1 MAGGTVHLRVL
12 PNAEFFHTLLKKKID
27 NMKIDPVGVKIDPEL
42 AEWEKFERSVD
53 AMDGRK
59 VNLFV
64 DVDDRSVNRLLDDLE
79 NSSGTI
85 VRDLQVNTDDAQDH
99 LSDFVERNGG
109 PIHSHLDVDFDLA
122 DEELRDFHDHWR
134 DQEIRTKFTVDGL
147 GSSKEDIDKWNETL
161 AKMNRG
167 AGRRVGGVRNLVDF
181 DPTLV
186 DAENFMR
193 KLTTSMNAQ
202 FSIGLRQIYDQYF
215 TTLSKMWKLG
225 SKPFLNLQQDWNSAK
240 TFAQF
245 FDNVRSRTER
255 ANRAVSRFTK
265 DTKSSFKGLADAVK
279 ETSNLTKKIP
289 GEISKA
295 FGDMRKELASRG
307 GIIGNVKALA
317 PDFGPLRR
325 QMGVAVRG
333 LGDKIDED
341 FRAVGRK
348 LTNSG
353 VKSLKLISVVEQYDR
368 LKGTFDLWAN
378 SSSSLSEAWEAS
390 SVKIRNSS
398 RRMQN
403 NINAFAGNAFKGLQA
418 GLSGIPQYLSNA
430 TSKIFSSVSN
440 SGLGRGMGK
449 MFGGIGD
456 LVKKA
461 LPNFA
466 AMGKLM
472 QNGAKRIMVP
482 IYGLGRMAKGAMGT
496 FAKNIFNG
504 VKTVGSRIMS
514 LGKVARNFSR
524 HFVGAF
530 GKTVA
535 ALTPIGRVAKVAF
548 GAVGHAIGPVMRS
561 LGNMQGLFKGVQK
574 VMGRFGAVASGAS
587 RMAVGAFAKVAGFM
601 SSALMPAIMSALAGV
616 MAMGGQAVIGAIM
629 ALGGAIQSVAA
640 GALVMLPAVAGAAA
654 ASFAVLKIGAEG
666 FGDAFKAAFSADSAE
681 DFQKAIENLPPAM
694 QSIALSMR
702 QFKPMWDDMTANI
715 QQNMFGGLDDDFATA
730 VGAMLPIFK
739 SGAEEMSLSWNRAFE
754 SALGALSSPQAT
766 AGMQAIMDGTNEMA
780 REMEPVLAN
789 LIKAAGSL
797 AEQGA
802 KFLGPLGSWVAD
814 LSEGAFNWAESLKEI
829 DPKTGESFYDGI
841 VASAQ
846 KNAALLGDILG
857 GAFGTLGNVFKAGAE
872 GGGGMLAGMAESMQ
886 TLKEYTSEGNEGFD
900 KMVGFMEQATDFASQ
915 LGQVIEPIFSG
926 ALSVFTTLAS
936 VGSGAIGGL
945 GTLLDSI
952 ASGLEGFEA
961 LGEDFGGNIGE
972 IFAAAAP
979 LIESLL
985 VALQPIVAGL
995 GEGLEKMFV
1004 PALEAAEP
1012 FFELL
1017 ERLGGPIGDML
1028 VTVGDAM
1035 GKILGPLISIIGSV
1049 LTILE
1054 PAIPILDKIFFY
1066 IGEVVSALLIAI
1078 EPMFTM
1084 RDEAVG
1090 GLIQALGP
1098 LVDVLG
1104 KGLLG
1109 VIEALAPLFPILGGL
1124 FARIVN
1130 AVTPLIEPL
1139 TKIAF
1144 VLFNALIDVIK
1155 MVMPIIPP
1163 IADLIGSLAEK
1174 LSSVL
1179 VVALNWLL
1187 NTWNKVWPTVASVL
1201 KFVIDNII
1209 VPGIKIL
1216 SAVIDGLA
1224 SFIKWAIE
1232 WVIVP
1237 VLHVLSA
1244 VFGAVIGT
1252 IKWIIENVAQPAI
1265 DVLKGAFEKAVDF
1278 IGNVWDGLK
1287 KLFAEPISFLIDV
1300 VMNKAIVPAWNW
1312 VMDLVG
1318 ADDRRLDP
1326 YKKPSEMNF
1335 HQGGVLPGYSVGKD
1349 NYNFVETRTGARL
1362 GLAGGEGIMRQEFV
1376 SAVGGKKGIDRLNE
1390 DARHGRL
1397 SVDHH
1402 DRRSAAHSQGGVFS
1416 FGNFATGGV
1425 VEAMTRLVQQK
1436 YPMLQMTSG
1445 YDNRP
1450 GNHGRGL
1457 AADFSNGGG
1466 NTPEQLALAQDIA
1479 KTYPNS
1485 MELIY
1490 DSPGWAGNIKDG
1502 ANVGPFGQFYTMAQA
1517 GPHHHHV
1524 HWAMN
1529 TPPTMPFGG
1538 GVFEG
1543 GSDGSGGGGNWFSQA
1558 ANWIKEKVSAVTN
1571 FFTKPFNDLKAK
1583 VAGFGKFGATSLDMG
1598 KKLGNEVKDN
1608 LIAKVKEHM
1617 PFGGGGNAS
1626 GPLGSPDDVEVYRAG
1641 IIDAFKRQGED
1652 PLAWRVDA
1660 LLRQIWTESK
1670 GDPNVAQQIVDMNG
1684 TGESAGVGLYQ
1695 VIPGTWA
1702 GYRDPELPDDRRNVE
1717 AAHNFAVRY
1726 FRDKHNWNTG
1736 PGGVGL
1742 PNTGWKD
1749 GGVLPS
1755 FFDRGGEAKGTGLL
1769 AKNVINPE
1777 RVLSPAQTKAFNDF
1791 VYSFMPEMIEQ
1802 FRRNPANF
1810 ARIGNQIAGEI
1821 KKVLFELKEGR
1832 IKAIQANVA
1841 DTYRRRLK
1849 GENLADSPVDLN
1861 FDMDW
1866 LARNQ
1871 DNLERSYNRASKQVG
1886 MVYSDPEAYVEA
1898 EKRAREQ
1905 IDKEREEERE
1915 AKKAAAEEAKK
1926 EAQEE
1931 AKEKKSKLE
1940 EDRKKAVER
1949 GEDSKVAEIDKKI
1962 DELNRSAGTD
1972 YEATDER
1979 IETERKRAK
1988 EEAAKD
1994 LEAEKEKLR
2003 EERDKAVKDV
2013 KDDAEKD
2020 KIRNSYEDKIDNVDD
2035 RIKSLEKT
2043 VDKKFD
2049 EQKSANDEARQAEE
2063 DRQRKIE
2070 ERENERIEKAKAD
2083 GSYYYGYKV
2092 FDDEGKDPRDIERS
2106 EEEGAFRSF
2115 MESASGRV
2123 GLGDTFSGLAT
2134 TFDDVRRIG
2143 EAGQIA
2149 MPAWIAALNGDPS
2162 GLAHNIA
2169 VGQAAVIR
2177 QGREGAT
2184 DLGPDALAGIIEMAI
2199 SGSSAGTSGNA
2210 PFIGEVNSGMT
2221 QAELMQTLE
2230 HYEMKRAR
2238 RGTGTTRVR

>member
-53 AMDGRK
+53 AMDGRD

-64 DVDDRSVNRLLDDLE
+64 KVNDTAANRLLKDLE
-79 NSSGTI
+79 KPGTI
-85 VRDLQVNTDDAQDH
+85 VRDLQVNTDEAQDQM
-99 LSDFVERNGG
+99 LDFVERNGG
-109 PIHSHLDVDFDLA
+109 PIDSHLDVDFNPA
-122 DEELRDFHDHWR
+122 DEELRNFHDHWNQ
-134 DQEIRTKFTVDGL
+134 QEIKTKFSIEGL
-147 GSSKEDIDKWNETL
+147 GNSTEDAEKWQETL
-161 AKMNRG
+161 RKMNSKT
-167 AGRRVGGVRNLVDF
+167 GRRVTGVRNLVDF
-181 DPTLV
+181 DPALV

-193 KLTTSMNAQ
+193 KLTTNMNSQ
-202 FSIGLRQIYDQYF
+202 FSIGLHQIYDQYF

-225 SKPFLNLQQDWNSAK
+225 SKPFLNLQQDWNQAK
-240 TFAQF
+240 TFAEF
-245 FDNVRSRTER
+245 FTNVRRRTEA

-265 DTKSSFKGLADAVK
+265 NSKSSLKGLADATK
-279 ETSNLTKKIP
+279 ETANLTKKIP

-333 LGDKIDED
+333 LGDKIDAD
-341 FRAVGRK
+341 FRSVGRK
-348 LTNSG
+348 LTKSG
-353 VKSLKLISVVEQYDR
+353 VKSLKLLSVVEQYDR

-378 SSSSLSEAWEAS
+378 SASGLSEAWEAS
-390 SVKIRNSS
+390 SAKIRSSS

-418 GLSGIPQYLSNA
+418 GLSGIPQYLSKT
-430 TSKIFSSVSN
+430 TSKIFSSMSN
-440 SGLGRGMGK
+440 TGLGRGVGK
-449 MFGGIGD
+449 MFGGIGN
-456 LVKKA
+456 LVQKA
-461 LPNFA
+461 LPDFA
-466 AMGKLM
+466 SMGKLI

-482 IYGLGRMAKGAMGT
+482 LHGLGRLAKGAMGT
-496 FAKNIFNG
+496 FAKNIFSG
-504 VKTVGSRIMS
+504 VKTVGSRILS
-514 LGKVARNFSR
+514 LGRVTKNFSR
-524 HFVGAF
+524 NFIGAF
-530 GKTVA
+530 AKTAA

-548 GAVGHAIGPVMRS
+548 GAVGHAIGPVMKS

-574 VMGRFGAVASGAS
+574 VMGRFGNVASGAS

-601 SSALMPAIMSALAGV
+601 GKALMPAILSALAGV
-616 MAMGGQAVIGAIM
+616 MAMGGQAVLGAIM

-702 QFKPMWDDMTANI
+702 QFKPMWDDMTSNI
-715 QQNMFGGLDDDFATA
+715 QQNMFGGLDDDFSAA

-754 SALGALSSPQAT
+754 NALGALSSPQAT
-766 AGMQAIMDGTNEMA
+766 AGMQAVMDGTNEMA

-789 LIKAAGSL
+789 LIQAAGSL

-802 KFLGPLGSWVAD
+802 KFLGPLGSWVSD
-814 LSEGAFNWAESLKEI
+814 LSGGVFNWAESLKEI
-829 DPKTGESFYDGI
+829 DPETGESFFDGI

-886 TLKEYTSEGNEGFD
+886 TLKEYTSEGNEGFE
-900 KMVGFMEQATDFASQ
+900 KMVGFMEQATEFGSQ
-915 LGQVIEPIFSG
+915 LGQVVEPIFSG

-979 LIESLL
+979 LVESLL
-985 VALQPIVAGL
+985 VALQPILAGL

-1035 GKILGPLISIIGSV
+1035 GKILGPFISILGSV
-1049 LTILE
+1049 LTMIE
-1054 PAIPILDKIFFY
+1054 PLIPILDKVFFY
-1066 IGEVVSALLIAI
+1066 IGEVVSALLTAI

-1084 RDEAVG
+1084 RDEAVA

-1104 KGLLG
+1104 EGLLG

-1124 FARIVN
+1124 FSRVVS

-1139 TKIAF
+1139 TKVAF
-1144 VLFNALIDVIK
+1144 VLFSALIDVIK

-1174 LSSVL
+1174 LSSIL

-1237 VLHVLSA
+1237 VLHVLSG

-1265 DVLKGAFEKAVDF
+1265 EVLKGAFEKAVDF

-1287 KLFAEPISFLIDV
+1287 KLFAKPISFLIDV

-1318 ADDRRLDP
+1318 AEDRMLDP
-1326 YKKPSEMNF
+1326 YKKPADMNF
-1335 HQGGVLPGYSVGKD
+1335 NQGGVLPGNSIGKD
-1349 NYNFVETRTGARL
+1349 NYNFVDTRTGARL

-1376 SAVGGKKGIDRLNE
+1376 SSVGGKKGIDRLNN

-1397 SVDHH
+1397 DAGHH
-1402 DRRSAAHSQGGVFS
+1402 DRRSAAHNQGGVLS
-1416 FGNFATGGV
+1416 FGDFASGGIIG
-1425 VEAMTRLVQQK
+1425 AMTRIVQEK

-1445 YDNRP
+1445 LRP
-1450 GNHGRGL
+1450 GDGGNHGRGL
-1457 AADFSNGGG
+1457 AADFSNGSG
-1466 NTPEQLALAQDIA
+1466 NTPAQLGLAQDIA
-1479 KTYPNS
+1479 QTYPNS

-1490 DSPGWAGNIKDG
+1490 DSPGWANNLKNGE
-1502 ANVGPFGQFYTMAQA
+1502 NVGPFGQFYTWDQA
-1517 GPHHHHV
+1517 GNHQHHV

-1558 ANWIKEKVSAVTN
+1558 ANWIKEKLSAVTN
-1571 FFTKPFNDLKAK
+1571 FFTGPFDDLKAK
-1583 VAGFGKFGATSLDMG
+1583 VSGSGKFGTTALDMG

-1608 LIAKVKEHM
+1608 LVAKVKDFM
-1617 PFGGGGNAS
+1617 PFGGGGDDLSSIS
-1626 GPLGSPDDVEVYRAG
+1626 GDLVSSVEDVFARHGFKGQQWEDAKW
-1641 IIDAFKRQGED
+1641 IINK
-1652 PLAWRVDA
+1652 
-1660 LLRQIWTESK
+1660 ESSW
-1670 GDPNVAQQIVDMNG
+1670 DPNAQNPSSTAYGLFQFLDS
-1684 TGESAGVGLYQ
+1684 TWAGVGATKTSDPVAQADAGAKYMKNTYGD
-1695 VIPGTWA
+1695 PSGARAFWEANNWYDEGGTA
-1702 GYRDPELPDDRRNVE
+1702 N
-1717 AAHNFAVRY
+1717 
-1726 FRDKHNWNTG
+1726 
-1736 PGGVGL
+1736 GVGHML
-1742 PNTGWKD
+1742 KNT
-1749 GGVLPS
+1749 LQ
-1755 FFDRGGEAKGTGLL
+1755 
-1769 AKNVINPE
+1769 PE
-1777 RVLSPAQTKAFNDF
+1777 RVLSPAQTAAFNDF

-1802 FRRNPANF
+1802 FKRNPANF
-1810 ARIGNQIAGEI
+1810 TRIGNQISGEI
-1821 KKVLFELKEGR
+1821 QKVLYELKEGR

-1841 DTYRRRLK
+1841 DTYRRRLN

-1871 DNLERSYNRASKQVG
+1871 DNLERSYNRASEQVG

-1905 IDKEREEERE
+1905 IDKEREKERE
-1915 AKKAAAEEAKK
+1915 AEKKKRDKEKDDTFEKEDQRIEDERSKDKEEAKK
-1926 EAQEE
+1926 ELEE
-1931 AKEKKSKLE
+1931 EKSKLQ
-1940 EDRKKAVER
+1940 
-1949 GEDSKVAEIDKKI
+1949 
-1962 DELNRSAGTD
+1962 
-1972 YEATDER
+1972 
-1979 IETERKRAK
+1979 
-1988 EEAAKD
+1988 
-1994 LEAEKEKLR
+1994 
-2003 EERDKAVKDV
+2003 EERDKSEGDER
-2013 KDDAEKD
+2013 DAID
-2020 KIRNSYEDKIDNVDD
+2020 SKIESVDE
-2035 RIKSLEKT
+2035 RIASVEET
-2043 VDKKFD
+2043 VDEKFD
-2049 EQKSANDEARQAEE
+2049 EQKSVNDEARQAEE
-2063 DRQRKIE
+2063 DRLKKIE
-2070 ERENERIEKAKAD
+2070 DRENERIEKAKAD

-2092 FDDEGKDPRDIERS
+2092 FDDEGQDPRDIERS
-2106 EEEGAFRSF
+2106 KEEDAFRDF
-2115 MESASGRV
+2115 MDSASGRV
-2123 GLGDTFSGLAT
+2123 GLGDAFSGLGQ

-2149 MPAWIAALNGDPS
+2149 MPAWTAALNGDPS

-2199 SGSSAGTSGNA
+2199 SGSSTGTSGNA

>member
-27 NMKIDPVGVKIDPEL
+27 SMKIDPVGVKINPEL

-59 VNLFV
+59 VSLYI
-64 DVDDRSVNRLLDDLE
+64 DVNDKSVNRLLNDLE

-85 VRDLQVNTDDAQDH
+85 VRDLQVNTDDAQKQMSNFAD
-99 LSDFVERNGG
+99 RNGD
-109 PIHSHLDVDFDLA
+109 PIRSHLNVDFMAA
-122 DEELRDFHDHWR
+122 DEAMRDFRDHWA

-147 GSSKEDIDKWNETL
+147 DSSKGDIDKWQDAL

-167 AGRRVGGVRNLVDF
+167 AGRRVPGVRNLVDF

-186 DAENFMR
+186 DAQNFMR
-193 KLTTSMNAQ
+193 KLTTNMNAQ
-202 FSIGLRQIYDQYF
+202 FSIGLRQVYDRYF
-215 TTLSKMWKLG
+215 NTLAKMGKLAG
-225 SKPFLNLQQDWNSAK
+225 MPFKNLREDWNAS
-240 TFAQF
+240 TNFSQF
-245 FDNVRSRTER
+245 FDRTSGRAKAARSNVQGFFEDMKR
-255 ANRAVSRFTK
+255 
-265 DTKSSFKGLADAVK
+265 GLADSTRELRKAGRDFKAIPRRIGEEWRMMKGHVLDFP
-279 ETSNLTKKIP
+279 TSIRDAF
-289 GEISKA
+289 SKA
-295 FGDMRKELASRG
+295 K
-307 GIIGNVKALA
+307 
-317 PDFGPLRR
+317 PDF
-325 QMGVAVRG
+325 
-333 LGDKIDED
+333 
-341 FRAVGRK
+341 
-348 LTNSG
+348 S
-353 VKSLKLISVVEQYDR
+353 R
-368 LKGTFDLWAN
+368 LNTHFH
-378 SSSSLSEAWEAS
+378 
-390 SVKIRNSS
+390 
-398 RRMQN
+398 
-403 NINAFAGNAFKGLQA
+403 NAFKGL
-418 GLSGIPQYLSNA
+418 GRTIDGDLRWVGNA
-430 TSKIFSSVSN
+430 FN
-440 SGLGRGMGK
+440 SGMARMSANVVKNTGGQLFVAMANLGPKLASGMSFKEVWDRAGANLDLGARRLQDAVGRAAGAVYGKFKDFGALLGRGAARIGK
-449 MFGGIGD
+449 TLKPYLDSTVEIVGTFSKL
-456 LVKKA
+456 LVKPFVVAGGALFKA
-461 LPNFA
+461 VKFITTPIRN
-466 AMGKLM
+466 
-472 QNGAKRIMVP
+472 MV
-482 IYGLGRMAKGAMGT
+482 KGAVSG
-496 FAKNIFNG
+496 FASMISVVKNG
-504 VKTVGSRIMS
+504 VSRVGSHFVS
-514 LGKVARNFSR
+514 LGNVARNGLAHFKSAFSGLASIMKPLTAFAGR
-524 HFVGAF
+524 VFGVVSAGFTRVAAVF
-530 GKTVA
+530 GKMGS
-535 ALTPIGRVAKVAF
+535 I
-548 GAVGHAIGPVMRS
+548 
-561 LGNMQGLFKGVQK
+561 FKATQF
-574 VMGRFGAVASGAS
+574 VMGRFGRIASGAS
-587 RMAVGAFAKVAGFM
+587 RMAIGAFSKVAGFM
-601 SSALMPAIMSALAGV
+601 SSALVPAIMAVLSGV
-616 MAMGGQAVIGAIM
+616 MAMGGQVVIGAVM

-640 GALVMLPAVAGAAA
+640 GAIVMLPAVAGAAA

-666 FGDAFKAAFSADSAE
+666 LGDSFKAAFSAESVE
-681 DFQKAIENLPPAM
+681 DFEKAIENLPPAM
-694 QSIALSMR
+694 QAIARSMR

-715 QQNMFGGLDDDFATA
+715 QQNMFGGLDDDFAAA
-730 VGAMLPIFK
+730 VGSMLPIFK

-754 SALGALSSPQAT
+754 NALGALSSPQAT

-789 LIKAAGSL
+789 LVKAAGSL

-829 DPKTGESFYDGI
+829 DPKTGESFFDGI

-886 TLKEYTSEGNEGFD
+886 TLKEYTSEGNEGFE
-900 KMVGFMEQATDFASQ
+900 KMVGFMKQATGFASQ
-915 LGQVIEPIFSG
+915 LGQVVEPIFSG

-936 VGSGAIGGL
+936 AGSGAVDGL

-952 ASGLEGFEA
+952 LSGLEGFEA

-972 IFAAAAP
+972 IFAAVAP
-979 LIESLL
+979 LVESLL
-985 VALQPIVAGL
+985 VALQPVVAGL

-1028 VTVGDAM
+1028 VTVGDAT
-1035 GKILGPLISIIGSV
+1035 GKILGPFISILGSI
-1049 LTILE
+1049 LTIIE
-1054 PAIPILDKIFFY
+1054 PLIPILDKVFFY
-1066 IGEVVSALLIAI
+1066 IGEIVSALLIAM
-1078 EPMFTM
+1078 EPVFTM
-1084 RDEAVG
+1084 RDEAIA
-1090 GLIQALGP
+1090 GLIEALDP

-1104 KGLLG
+1104 EGLLG

-1124 FARIVN
+1124 FAQVVN

-1155 MVMPIIPP
+1155 MVIPIIPP
-1163 IADLIGSLAEK
+1163 IADLIGSLADK
-1174 LSSVL
+1174 LSSIL

-1237 VLHVLSA
+1237 VLHVLSG
-1244 VFGAVIGT
+1244 VFGKVIGV

-1265 DVLKGAFEKAVDF
+1265 DALKVAFEKAVDF

-1287 KLFAEPISFLIDV
+1287 KLFAKPISFLIDV

-1318 ADDRRLDP
+1318 AEDRRLEP
-1326 YKKPSEMNF
+1326 YKKPSDMNF
-1335 HQGGVLPGYSVGKD
+1335 NQGGVLPGYSVGKD

-1397 SVDHH
+1397 GIDHH
-1402 DRRSAAHSQGGVFS
+1402 DRSSAAHSQGGVFS
-1416 FGNFATGGV
+1416 FGNFASGGII
-1425 VEAMTRLVQQK
+1425 EAMTRIVQQK

-1445 YDNRP
+1445 LRP
-1450 GNHGRGL
+1450 GDGGNHGRGL
-1457 AADFSNGGG
+1457 AADFSNGSG
-1466 NTPEQLALAQDIA
+1466 NTPAQLGLAQDIA

-1490 DSPGWAGNIKDG
+1490 DSPGWSNNIKNG

-1517 GPHHHHV
+1517 GNHQHHV

-1543 GSDGSGGGGNWFSQA
+1543 GSDGSGGGDGNWFSRA
-1558 ANWIKEKVSAVTN
+1558 MSWVKEKVAAVTN
-1571 FFTKPFNDLKAK
+1571 FFTKPFNELQSK
-1583 VAGFGKFGATSLDMG
+1583 VAGFGKFGATSLDLG

-1617 PFGGGGNAS
+1617 PFGGGGNSS
-1626 GPLGSPDDVEVYRAG
+1626 GPLGSPADVEVYRAG

-1670 GDPNVAQQIVDMNG
+1670 GDPNVAQQIVDVNG

-1695 VIPGTWA
+1695 VIPGTFA
-1702 GYRDPELPDDRRNVE
+1702 AYRDPGLPDDRRNVE

-1726 FRDKHNWNTG
+1726 FRDRHHWNTG

-1755 FFDRGGEAKGTGLL
+1755 FFDLGGEARGTGML

-1791 VYSFMPEMIEQ
+1791 VYSFMPEMIAQ

-1810 ARIGNQIAGEI
+1810 ARIGNQISGEI

-1871 DNLERSYNRASKQVG
+1871 DNLERNLNRASKQVG

-1915 AKKAAAEEAKK
+1915 AKKAAAEDAKK

-1949 GEDSKVAEIDKKI
+1949 GEDAKVAEIDKKI

-2013 KDDAEKD
+2013 KDDAEKE

-2063 DRQRKIE
+2063 DRQKKIE

-2092 FDDEGKDPRDIERS
+2092 FDDEGQDPRDIERS

-2143 EAGQIA
+2143 EASQIA

-2199 SGSSAGTSGNA
+2199 SGSSTGTSGNA